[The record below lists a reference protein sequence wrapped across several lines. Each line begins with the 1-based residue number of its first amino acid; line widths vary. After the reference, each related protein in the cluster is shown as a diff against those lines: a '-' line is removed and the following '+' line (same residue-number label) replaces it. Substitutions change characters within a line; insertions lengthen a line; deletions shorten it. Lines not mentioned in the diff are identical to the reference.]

1 MENELKTAINFFPK
15 NKHEEE
21 ISTKCENQINIIN
34 ELKVNELKDKYDQIN
49 IKFEEIPRLAIVP
62 KSKSKIKD
70 KPSVTFNNHNSK
82 V

>member
-1 MENELKTAINFFPK
+1 MKTAINFFPK
-15 NKHEEE
+15 DKHEEE
-21 ISTKCENQINIIN
+21 TSTIFGNQINNIN

-70 KPSVTFNNHNSK
+70 KPSVTFNNPINK
-82 V
+82 VLVQ

>member
-1 MENELKTAINFFPK
+1 MKTAINFFPK
-15 NKHEEE
+15 DKHEEE
-21 ISTKCENQINIIN
+21 TSTICGNQINNIN

-70 KPSVTFNNHNSK
+70 KPSVTFNNPINK
-82 V
+82 VLVQ